1 MKKYMVAAVLAGAIG
16 AFAQMPNQPQA
27 ARGNQTAKAASTA
40 TVAQCRKWFD
50 DQLHLFAAGAY
61 CASDTL
67 GSHYHL
73 IVMYVQQK
81 LEDQCLT
88 HINRQNNVAQAWQ
101 KQHPAHG
108 LKRFPNGKEGAAVKA
123 YCAIYRN
130 HVEEAFVEYMD
141 EGVREEIEKARQ
153 P

>member
-1 MKKYMVAAVLAGAIG
+1 MKKYTWLPALLAGAIG
-16 AFAQMPNQPQA
+16 AFAQAPKQPQT

-61 CASDTL
+61 CVSDTL
-67 GSHYHL
+67 GSRYHL

-88 HINRQNNVAQAWQ
+88 HINRQNNAAQAWQ
-101 KQHPAHG
+101 RQHPAHG
-108 LKRFPNGKEGAAVKA
+108 FKRSPNGKEGAAVKA
-123 YCAIYRN
+123 YCATYRN
-130 HVEEAFVEYMD
+130 HAEEAFV